1 MLPRVL
7 EPEVM
12 DTPEAAAAYDALD
25 HAEVN
30 RVFVTDLLAAGPL
43 EGLLLDLGTG
53 TAQLPIELCR
63 RCDRCYVLA
72 VDLSVQMLE
81 LARYNIEVASL
92 IQQIQLGHVDAK
104 QLPYGNDQ
112 FTAVISNGTLHHIPD
127 PTAMLAEAARV
138 VAPGGLLFFRDLL
151 RPDSDDA
158 VQRLVQGY
166 TGQATEHQQQLFAA
180 SLRAAFRLDELQ
192 ALVAQLGFDPE
203 MVRATSDRHWTWQAR
218 K

>member
-1 MLPRVL
+1 MDA
-7 EPEVM
+7 PEV
-12 DTPEAAAAYDALD
+12 AAAYDAMD

-30 RVFVTDLLAAGPL
+30 RVFVTDLLASGPI
-43 EGLLLDLGTG
+43 EGLILDLGTG

-63 RCDRCYVLA
+63 RGEGYYVLA
-72 VDLSVQMLE
+72 VDLSVHMLE

-104 QLPYGNDQ
+104 RLPYGDGQ
-112 FTAVISNGTLHHIPD
+112 FAAVISNGTLHHVSD

-138 VAPGGLLFFRDLL
+138 AAPGGRLFFRDLL

-158 VQRLVQGY
+158 VRRLVQGY
-166 TGQATEHQQQLFAA
+166 AGQATEQQQQLFAA
-180 SLRAAFRLDELQ
+180 SLRAALRLDELRT
-192 ALVAQLGFDPE
+192 LVAQLGFDPE
-203 MVRATSDRHWTWQAR
+203 TVQTTSDRHWTWQAR